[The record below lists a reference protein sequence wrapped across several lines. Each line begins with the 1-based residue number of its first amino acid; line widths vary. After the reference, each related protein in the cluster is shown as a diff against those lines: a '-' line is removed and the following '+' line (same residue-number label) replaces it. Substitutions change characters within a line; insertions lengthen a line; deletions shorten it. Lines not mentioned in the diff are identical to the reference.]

1 MSKVLK
7 YQIHKQFN
15 FIMYSIKETPAAV
28 RRLQSLN
35 LTEAKI
41 KNLLKTNQGKKS
53 IGYNYLNAYNP
64 AEEISYD
71 GVKKS
76 GKRKGQVLVYNK
88 TEGLNRQ
95 QRRS

>member
-1 MSKVLK
+1 
-7 YQIHKQFN
+7 
-15 FIMYSIKETPAAV
+15 MYSINDTDAAL
-28 RRLQSLN
+28 RRTASLN
-35 LTEAKI
+35 LTSKEVT
-41 KNLLKTNQGKKS
+41 NLLKTNEGRKK

-64 AEEISYD
+64 PEEISYS

-95 QRRS
+95 QRRM

>member
-1 MSKVLK
+1 MRYK

-28 RRLQSLN
+28 RRLESLN

-41 KNLLKTNQGKKS
+41 KKLLKTNEGRKS

-64 AEEISYD
+64 PEEISYS
-71 GVKKS
+71 GVKKG
-76 GKRKGQVLVYNK
+76 GKRKGQVLVYNR

-95 QRRS
+95 QRRL